1 MESTAIL
8 NEFKQ
13 LIVDQ
18 NANIN
23 RMMDEK
29 LKNGAPSP
37 ELSEK
42 AERLERRVAEIL
54 EQKAASEAKAAQA
67 ESRISDLEA
76 KLARGSRDEQQTK
89 DALGDALKA
98 NAEAI
103 RNVAERKASRAFFTI
118 ETKDITTPA
127 AASQS
132 ITNRNAEFG
141 RGPIDLSLYGMVEGL
156 IAQRPIDTGG
166 ATIIRQ
172 GTFTNNA
179 NVQTEGSA
187 KGESDIAYTQVNFPV
202 QTIAHFIQV
211 SQQAMEDLEGMRFE
225 VENRLLAGLAV
236 AKENQILNGSG
247 TAPNLQ
253 GLIPGATAYSTALT
267 VSGDNQMDRIRRA
280 ILQTINAQYLPSGIV
295 ISPTAWAQMETLK
308 SSAGGYFIGNPNGTQ
323 AGMRLWGLPVAT
335 TLRLLGTG
343 SQVVDNWLVGAFS
356 SHVVHRVR
364 QGISI
369 AMSSE
374 DATNFQANLVTIR
387 AEMRMAQVIY
397 QPGAFFTGTYA

>member
-8 NEFKQ
+8 NEFKELMAAQ
-13 LIVDQ
+13 Q
-18 NANIN
+18 ANMAKMI
-23 RMMDEK
+23 DEK
-29 LKNGAPSP
+29 YKNGAPSP

-42 AERLERRVAEIL
+42 AERLEARVTEIL
-54 EQKAASEAKAAQA
+54 AQKAASDAKAAQA
-67 ESRISDLEA
+67 DERISDLEA
-76 KLARGSRDEQQTK
+76 KIARRRDEQK
-89 DALGDALKA
+89 AVDPLGDALKA
-98 NAEAI
+98 NADAI
-103 RNVAERKASRAFFTI
+103 RNMAERKSSRAYFTL
-118 ETKDITTPA
+118 ETKDVTTPA

-141 RGPIDLSLYGMVEGL
+141 RGPIDLGLYGMVESL
-156 IAQRPIDTGG
+156 IPQRPIDTGG

-179 NVQTEGSA
+179 GVQTEGSG

-211 SQQAMEDLEGMRFE
+211 SQQALEDLEGMRFE

-236 AKENQILNGSG
+236 AKENQILNGTG

-267 VSGDNQMDRIRRA
+267 VSGDNDMDRIRRA

-295 ISPTAWAQMETLK
+295 VSPQSWATMETLK
-308 SSAGGYFIGNPNGTQ
+308 SSAGGYFIGNPN
-323 AGMRLWGLPVAT
+323 AASPAMRLWGLPAAT
-335 TLRLLGTG
+335 SLRLLGTG
-343 SQVVDNWLVGAFS
+343 SPAVPNWLVGAFA
-356 SHVVHRVR
+356 SHCVHRVR
-364 QGISI
+364 QGIQI
-369 AMSSE
+369 ALSSE